1 MSERSSP
8 ARGSP
13 PHLSDR
19 STLTPERPSS
29 PLLAPSGPQAILT
42 SRGFRPDMSTFSLHL
57 IPQLLIP
64 EYIIP
69 VIDLFSVGPIE
80 FPASIIRD
88 RLRYRIDRSTL
99 PNGNLSAGYYFNFLI
114 KILFPM

>member
-42 SRGFRPDMSTFSLHL
+42 SRGFRPGMSTFSLHL

-69 VIDLFSVGPIE
+69 VIDLFSAGPIE

-99 PNGNLSAGYYFNFLI
+99 PNGNFPLVIILNF
-114 KILFPM
+114 